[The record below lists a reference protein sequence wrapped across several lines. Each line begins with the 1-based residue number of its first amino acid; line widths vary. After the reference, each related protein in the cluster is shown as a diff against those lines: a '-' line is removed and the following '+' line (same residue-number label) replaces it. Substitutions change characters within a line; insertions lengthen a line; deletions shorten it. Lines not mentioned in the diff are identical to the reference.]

1 MSITTAFKNAF
12 ERKIEKN
19 WDKIFVLVDI
29 HDTILKACYEQAE
42 CYEYFPMAKEA
53 LQELSFRQDICLILW
68 SSCYTE
74 KLDSYLDRFRND
86 GIAFDYVN
94 RNPEVVN
101 TSLACFDDKL
111 YFNVGIDDKFGFDAE
126 TDWAEVME
134 VLKSYQLSVNSDKL

>member
-53 LQELSFRQDICLILW
+53 LQELSSRHDICLILW
-68 SSCYTE
+68 SSCYPE
-74 KLDSYLDRFRND
+74 KLDSYVDRFSND
-86 GIAFDYVN
+86 GITFDYVN

-134 VLKSYQLSVNSDKL
+134 VLKSYQ

>member
-68 SSCYTE
+68 SSCYPE

-126 TDWAEVME
+126 TDWAEVMD
-134 VLKSYQLSVNSDKL
+134 VLKSYQLSVNSNQ